1 MYRIGYAPGAFD
13 LLHVGHLDLF
23 RNAKSRCDFLIAGV
37 ASDEIILQ
45 NKGAPPTIPLAE
57 RLEIIRSLRLV
68 DVAFPAMTWNKREI
82 WEALRFHLLFKGDD
96 WRGAEKGRRLE
107 RELMCVDVEIVYVPR
122 TIQTS
127 STALRRTMRA
137 LEKLATHRT

>member
-96 WRGAEKGRRLE
+96 WRGTEKGRRLE
-107 RELMCVDVEIVYVPR
+107 RELMFVDVEIVYVPR